1 MRVGKAY
8 KCSQM
13 STVKVLVH
21 ELLNWMEFA
30 LGQVSRCTAAQLD
43 RLVGSFVKK

>member
-1 MRVGKAY
+1 MRVRKAY
-8 KCSQM
+8 KCPEI

-30 LGQVSRCTAAQLD
+30 LGQVGRCTAAQLD
-43 RLVGSFVKK
+43 GLVGCFVKK